1 MIALGFLASI
11 PVAAQLAKKRD
22 IDPDQFL
29 NALIVSF
36 MGGIVGARLYFV
48 ALNLPE
54 FLQHPESILMTWLGG
69 MSIHGGIIGGIIAG
83 FVFTK
88 IAKLPFLSSCDIIG
102 TVLPL
107 GQAIGRWGNF
117 FNSEAFGR
125 PVPDDFPLKLFIPFT
140 SRPEQYANNE
150 YFHPTFLYESVWDLG
165 IFFLLYFVLFN
176 KLNRYKGMTFLA
188 YLALY
193 SVGRMM
199 VESLRVDSIMFGA
212 IQAPYLVSIILIV
225 ASLLAM
231 VGLFFHTRNNL
242 AKAEP
247 DQHKVPEEKRLD
259 ATDDEQ
265 KLENVENP
273 ADERITNDHP
283 IDSAEPRA

>member
-11 PVAAQLAKKRD
+11 PVATKLAQKRGT
-22 IDPDQFL
+22 DPDQFL

-83 FVFTK
+83 GIYTK
-88 IAKLPFLSSCDIIG
+88 IAKMPFLSSCDIIG

-125 PVPDDFPLKLFIPFT
+125 PVPEDFPLKLFIPFT
-140 SRPEQYANNE
+140 SRPEQYANTE
-150 YFHPTFLYESVWDLG
+150 YFHPTFLYESIWDLG
-165 IFFLLYFVLFN
+165 IFFLLYFFLFD
-176 KLNRYKGMTFLA
+176 KLKAYPGMTFLA

-193 SVGRMM
+193 SIGRMM
-199 VESLRVDSIMFGA
+199 VESLRLDSIMFGS
-212 IQAPYLVSIILIV
+212 IQAPYLVSAIILAISV
-225 ASLLAM
+225 LAIL
-231 VGLFFHTRNNL
+231 GQYLRRKH
-242 AKAEP
+242 
-247 DQHKVPEEKRLD
+247 
-259 ATDDEQ
+259 
-265 KLENVENP
+265 
-273 ADERITNDHP
+273 
-283 IDSAEPRA
+283 S

>member
-11 PVAAQLAKKRD
+11 PIAARLAKRRG

-36 MGGIVGARLYFV
+36 MGGILGARLYFV

-83 FVFTK
+83 FIYTRF
-88 IAKLPFLSSCDIIG
+88 AKMPFLSASDIFG
-102 TVLPL
+102 AVVPL

-150 YFHPTFLYESVWDLG
+150 YFHATFLYESVWDFG
-165 IFFLLYFVLFN
+165 IFLLLYLFLFE
-176 KLNRYKGMTFLA
+176 KLKDYPGMTFLA

-193 SVGRMM
+193 SIGRMM
-199 VESLRVDSIMFGA
+199 VESLRVDSIMFGT
-212 IQAPYLVSIILIV
+212 IQAPYLVSAIV
-225 ASLLAM
+225 FGISVLTML
-231 VGLFFHTRNNL
+231 GLYFRR
-242 AKAEP
+242 K
-247 DQHKVPEEKRLD
+247 QH
-259 ATDDEQ
+259 
-265 KLENVENP
+265 
-273 ADERITNDHP
+273 
-283 IDSAEPRA
+283 S